1 MTSAEHHRDTHEVH
15 RPHWAHPVDLGG
27 SQEPRF
33 GGHLLW
39 SVVSDSGQGGRPLWV
54 GCARGPG
61 LVPRPV
67 LRLPSLVTVP
77 PKAHGQ
83 PGCEGPLP
91 RRAGCVPASWLSWW
105 TAQSG
110 GSFWRQLKALSGPG
124 TLEALE
130 GSLQWRCLWGPMG
143 VLPALMEPLVG
154 GAPSRQAARQVWP
167 TWAGVNFAREDGHLQ
182 KPQSL
187 HRCWAVFARQDEL
200 LPVSRGS

>member
-1 MTSAEHHRDTHEVH
+1 MCTCVVAQLVDGAVRGKFLASAY
-15 RPHWAHPVDLGG
+15 
-27 SQEPRF
+27 
-33 GGHLLW
+33 
-39 SVVSDSGQGGRPLWV
+39 
-54 GCARGPG
+54 
-61 LVPRPV
+61 
-67 LRLPSLVTVP
+67 
-77 PKAHGQ
+77 
-83 PGCEGPLP
+83 
-91 RRAGCVPASWLSWW
+91 
-105 TAQSG
+105 
-110 GSFWRQLKALSGPG
+110 KALSGPG

-154 GAPSRQAARQVWP
+154 EAPSRQAARQVWP